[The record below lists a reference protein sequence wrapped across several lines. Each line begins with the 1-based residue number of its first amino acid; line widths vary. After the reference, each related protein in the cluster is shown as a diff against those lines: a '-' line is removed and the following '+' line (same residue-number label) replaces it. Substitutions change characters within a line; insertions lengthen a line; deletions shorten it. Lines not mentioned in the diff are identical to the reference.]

1 MISVSNH
8 FKYDQWFQIISN
20 MISGF
25 KQFRIWLVI
34 SNHFKYDQWFQATSN
49 MISGFKPLQIWSV
62 ESNNFKYQWFET
74 RRFLSLQG
82 NYMYNFDPVLADN
95 SENQNKLLTTTKIKK
110 NILYLLYIT
119 SIQKYISL
127 KENEL
132 KQGRLST
139 MSSLLIFSELHIDN
153 TFLSIIYKSYIEIR
167 ERMCQPGQPGQGLL
181 TATEKVWRVG

>member
-1 MISVSNH
+1 
-8 FKYDQWFQIISN
+8 
-20 MISGF
+20 
-25 KQFRIWLVI
+25 
-34 SNHFKYDQWFQATSN
+34 
-49 MISGFKPLQIWSV
+49 
-62 ESNNFKYQWFET
+62 
-74 RRFLSLQG
+74 
-82 NYMYNFDPVLADN
+82 MYNFDPVLADN

-181 TATEKVWRVG
+181 TATEKVWWVG